1 MSIKEREIEAFLAKK
16 SKAAIVLEMLLN
28 REYVTASDI
37 INYYRERDPECPV
50 VFTTCPHKHIEKI
63 RKHFG
68 YDFVKDKDVQFFRTQ
83 YSSTGKQYKV
93 SDTYKEY
100 FLDKLV
106 GVA

>member
-1 MSIKEREIEAFLAKK
+1 MNHKEREIEAFLAKK

-37 INYYRERDPECPV
+37 INYYKQQDPNSPI
-50 VFTTCPHKHIEKI
+50 VFTTCPHKLIETI
-63 RKHFG
+63 REHFG
-68 YDFVKDKDVQFFRTQ
+68 YDFVKDKDIPFFRTQ
-83 YSSTGKQYKV
+83 YSSKGKQFKV

-106 GVA
+106 GV